1 MAISRSL
8 GATSLTIR
16 PPISMLPA
24 LARSSPAMMLSR
36 VDLPQPDGP
45 TSTANSPLSMSRL
58 MPLSTSRLANVF
70 DRPRMLSAAMIK
82 PSLDGPRGQATHEIL
97 SAEQVDQQRRQR
109 GDQHRRALHAI
120 QRLGGDRRAKRDQR

>member
-24 LARSSPAMMLSR
+24 LARSSPAIMLSR

-45 TSTANSPLSMSRL
+45 TSTANSPLSMSRS
-58 MPLSTSRLANVF
+58 MPFSTSRLANFF
-70 DRPRMLSAAMIK
+70 DRPRMLNAAMMT
-82 PSLDGPRGQATHEIL
+82 PSLDGPRSQPAHEIF
-97 SAEQVDQQRRQR
+97 SAEQIHQQRRQC
-109 GDQHRRALHAI
+109 GDQHRHALHAVH
-120 QRLGGDRRAKRDQR
+120 RVGV